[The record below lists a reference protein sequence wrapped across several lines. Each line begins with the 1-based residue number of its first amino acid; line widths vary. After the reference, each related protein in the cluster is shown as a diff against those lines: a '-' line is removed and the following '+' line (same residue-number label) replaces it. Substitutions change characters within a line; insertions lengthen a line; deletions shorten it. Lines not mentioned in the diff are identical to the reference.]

1 MLVYLENFYN
11 HALTLINLTTVSDMF
26 GYNFSLHSKTL
37 RYIYIY
43 IYKYIPIFKYN
54 SLSILSVTTSCHA
67 ILCYELVHIITL

>member
-43 IYKYIPIFKYN
+43 IPIFEYS